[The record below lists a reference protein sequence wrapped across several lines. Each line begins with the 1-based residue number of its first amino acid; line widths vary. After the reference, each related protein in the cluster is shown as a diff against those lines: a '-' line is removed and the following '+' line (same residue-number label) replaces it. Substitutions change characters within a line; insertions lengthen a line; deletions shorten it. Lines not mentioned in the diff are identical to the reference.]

1 MRSWVAGGLVF
12 LSAASVLVLEIL
24 ALRILAPYVGVTLQT
39 FTGII
44 GTVLA
49 GIAVGAWLG
58 GLAADRFDPAALLGP
73 VLVGGGILVIATPA
87 IVTAVGP
94 SLGGESAVQIVM
106 LSFIGFFLPA
116 AVLSAVA
123 PIVAKLALRSLEQTG
138 AVVGRLSALGTAGA
152 IFGTFV
158 TGFVLVAA
166 LPSRPITW
174 VVGGLLIVIGVVV
187 TVPDLRRWVLV
198 GAVPL
203 LVVALGLAVS
213 ITGPCDLETAYFCV
227 QIRVDPDRPT
237 GRELILDTLRHSYV
251 DLEDPAYLGSR
262 YARVI
267 AATIEATQPEGA
279 IDTLYIGG
287 GGFTLPRHQQATRG
301 GTATVLEIDEELV
314 RVVED
319 RLGLERGPWLSV
331 RVGDAR
337 MRLADTEPG
346 GYDVVVGDAFGGPSV
361 PWHLT
366 TVEFVAAIR
375 DRLRPDGIYALNLI
389 DHPPTQFARA
399 ETATLLAVFPH
410 VAVIAHK
417 PQLNGERGGNF
428 VLVGSN
434 EPLDQTRLAEMM
446 RDGES
451 VLTGDQSATFAGSA
465 LVLRDEYAPVDQ
477 LLGRP

>member
-1 MRSWVAGGLVF
+1 MRSSVAGALVF
-12 LSAASVLVLEIL
+12 ITAASVLVLEIL

-58 GLAADRFDPAALLGP
+58 GLAADRYDPEALLGP
-73 VLVGGGILVIATPA
+73 VLVVGGVLVIATPA
-87 IVTAVGP
+87 VVTAVGP
-94 SLGGESAVQIVM
+94 ALGGESAVQIV
-106 LSFIGFFLPA
+106 LLAVIGFFLPA

-123 PIVAKLALRSLEQTG
+123 PIVAKLVLRTLDETG

-158 TGFVLVAA
+158 TGFLLVAA

-174 VVGGLLIVIGVVV
+174 VVGGLLIVIGVVI
-187 TVPDLRRWVLV
+187 TIPDLRRWVLV

-203 LVVALGLAVS
+203 LFVALGLAVV
-213 ITGPCDLETAYFCV
+213 IQGPCDVETAYFCV
-227 QIRVDPDRPT
+227 QIKVDPDRPS
-237 GRELILDTLRHSYV
+237 GRSLILDTLRHSYV
-251 DLEDPAYLGSR
+251 DLEDPTYLGSR

-267 AATIEATQPEGA
+267 AAAVDATQPEGA
-279 IDTLYIGG
+279 IDTIYIGG

-314 RVVED
+314 NVVAE
-319 RLGLERGPWLSV
+319 RLVLPSGPWLSV
-331 RVGDAR
+331 RIGDAR
-337 MRLADTEPG
+337 MGLADAGEG
-346 GYDVVVGDAFGGPSV
+346 AFDVVVGDAFGGPSV

-366 TVEFVAAIR
+366 TVEFVTEIR
-375 DRLRPDGIYALNLI
+375 DRLGPDGIYVLNLI
-389 DHPPTQFARA
+389 DHPPNRFARA
-399 ETATLLAVFPH
+399 EAATLRAVFPH
-410 VAVIAHK
+410 VAVIAH
-417 PQLNGERGGNF
+417 PPLLDGERGGNF

-434 EPLDQTRLAEMM
+434 APLDRSALIFAMQ
-446 RDGES
+446 DGET
-451 VLTGDQSATFAGSA
+451 VLVDAEAAPFAATARI
-465 LVLRDEYAPVDQ
+465 LRDEYAPVDQ

>member
-1 MRSWVAGGLVF
+1 MRSWAAGALVF
-12 LSAASVLVLEIL
+12 LSAATVLVLEIL
-24 ALRILAPYVGVTLQT
+24 AVRILAPYVGVTLQT

-58 GLAADRFDPAALLGP
+58 GLAADRYDPAALLGP
-73 VLVGGGILVIATPA
+73 VLVAGGILVIATPA

-106 LSFIGFFLPA
+106 LAVIGFFLPA

-123 PIVAKLALRSLEQTG
+123 PIVAKLALRSLEETG

-174 VVGGLLIVIGVVV
+174 VVGGLVIAVGVAI
-187 TVPDLRRWVLV
+187 TLPGLRRRLLI

-203 LVVALGLAVS
+203 LLVALGLAVT
-213 ITGPCDLETAYFCV
+213 ITGPCDVETAYFCV
-227 QIRVDPDRPT
+227 QILADSNRPS
-237 GRELILDTLRHSYV
+237 GRGLILDTLRHSYV
-251 DLEDPAYLGSR
+251 DLEDATYLGAR

-267 AATIEATQPEGA
+267 AATIDATQAEGA
-279 IDTLYIGG
+279 IDALYVGG
-287 GGFTLPRHQQATRG
+287 GGFTLPRYQQATRG

-319 RLGLERGPWLSV
+319 RLALERGPWLSV
-331 RVGDAR
+331 LVGDAR
-337 MRLADTEPG
+337 MGLADTERQ
-346 GYDVVVGDAFGGPSV
+346 GYDVVVGDAFGGRSV

-366 TVEFVAAIR
+366 TVEFVAEIR
-375 DRLRPDGIYALNLI
+375 DRLRPHGIYVLNLI
-389 DHPPTQFARA
+389 DHPPTRFARA
-399 ETATLLAVFPH
+399 EVATLLTVFPH
-410 VAVIAHK
+410 VAVIAHR
-417 PQLNGERGGNF
+417 PQLAGDRGGNF

-434 EPLDQTRLAEMM
+434 EPVDESRLAVLL
-446 RDGES
+446 RDGEAVLVGDRS
-451 VLTGDQSATFAGSA
+451 VAFAGSA
-465 LVLRDEYAPVDQ
+465 AVLRDEFAPVDQ